1 MSRSII
7 EEKRKMMKLTQEEAA
22 HRLNVSRQYY
32 NALENN
38 KKTPSV
44 EIAKAVGELLGLN
57 WTIFF
62 ND

>member
-22 HRLNVSRQYY
+22 NKLNVSRQYY

-38 KKTPSV
+38 RKMPSV
-44 EIAKAVGELLGLN
+44 ELAKAIGDLFGLN

-62 ND
+62 GE